1 MKKLFSLFLLI
12 SFTGFG
18 QTPTWS
24 DGVGKIIY
32 ENCTSCHR
40 TGGIGPFPLENF
52 QQSSPMASAIAAAV
66 TSKSMPPWT
75 PNPNYT
81 NFVHERVMAQA
92 DIDMLNDWAA
102 NGALEGDPSNA
113 PHPPTFLTGSQLGT
127 PDLTL
132 TIPSY
137 TVSSNQDE
145 YRNFELP
152 SGLAQAVYANAVE
165 VVPGNS
171 EIVHHVLVFSDSTN
185 NPINPTS
192 MGGTGSAASELIYGY
207 TPGAQPYFTPGG
219 TGFRLPANTRII
231 LQVHYAPGSAGQSDA
246 TTVNFKTE
254 ATPQREVKVDA
265 ILNHGNMTNG
275 PLFIA
280 ANQIETFNQEFTV
293 PGNFTLLYTFPHMH
307 LLGKSIRSWGNLPVT
322 GDTVRLIDIPKWDFH
337 WQDNFVFQNAIPVPV
352 GTVLRSEAVYDNTVN
367 NPENPSSPPQ
377 NVSAGEGTFD
387 EMMLVFFA
395 YMNYQSGDEFLI
407 VDDRVLAK
415 GGTIICPGHTTRLET
430 IQGVGYTYQ
439 WYLDGSII
447 PGATDYFYEAS
458 SAGDYAVE
466 ITLGTNV
473 TVSDAVTVTVNTPPS
488 ATIAPPGNTLI
499 PNGGSITL
507 TANSGVGY
515 TYQWYLDGSPIFGAT
530 GVTYDATSAGDY
542 TVAINNG
549 CVSVSNVQ
557 TLTAESTSISHL
569 SEDEMKIYPNPFNS
583 TTVLQANDTYNYSIS
598 DLTGKVVE
606 SGKVL
611 TGDNLFN
618 LSKLNRGMY
627 ILRLQKDGKVSFIER
642 IIKK

>member
-1 MKKLFSLFLLI
+1 MKKLITLFLLI
-12 SFTGFG
+12 SFSGYG
-18 QTPTWS
+18 QLPTWS

-52 QQSSPMASAIAAAV
+52 QQASPMASAIAAAV
-66 TSKSMPPWT
+66 GSNSMPPWT
-75 PNPNYT
+75 PDPNYT
-81 NFVHERVMAQA
+81 NFVHERVMTQA
-92 DIDMLNDWAA
+92 DIDALTDWAA
-102 NGALEGDPSNA
+102 NGAPEGDPSEA
-113 PHPPTFLTGSQLGT
+113 PHPPTYATGSQIGT

-132 TIPSY
+132 TIPTY

-145 YRNFELP
+145 YRNFELS

-165 VVPGNS
+165 VIPGNS
-171 EIVHHVLVFSDSTN
+171 AIVHHVLVFSDSTN

-207 TPGAQPYFTPGG
+207 TPGAQPYHTPGG

-254 ATPQREVKVDA
+254 LTPQREVQVDA

-275 PLFIA
+275 PLFIP
-280 ANQIETFNQEFTV
+280 ANQIETFNQQFTV
-293 PGNFTLLYTFPHMH
+293 PGNFTLLYAFPHMH
-307 LLGKSIRSWGNLPVT
+307 LLGKSIHSWGNLPIT
-322 GDTVRLIDIPKWDFH
+322 GDTVRLINIPEWDFH

-367 NPENPSSPPQ
+367 NPENPSNPPQ
-377 NVSAGEGTFD
+377 DVSAGEGTFD

-395 YMNYQSGDEFLI
+395 YMNYQNGDEFLI
-407 VDDRVLAK
+407 VDDRILAK

-430 IQGVGYTYQ
+430 IQGIGYTYQ
-439 WYLDGSII
+439 WYLDGAII
-447 PGATDYFYEAS
+447 TGATDYYYEAS
-458 SAGDYAVE
+458 VAGDYTVE

-473 TVSDAVTVTVNTPPS
+473 SMSDPVSVTVNTPPS
-488 ATIAPPGNTLI
+488 ASITPPGNTLI

-507 TANSGVGY
+507 MANTGVGL
-515 TYQWYLDGSPIFGAT
+515 TYQWYLNGNPIFGAT
-530 GVTYDATSAGDY
+530 SSTHDATVAGDY
-542 TVAINNG
+542 SVAVNNG
-549 CVSVSNVQ
+549 CVTVSNVQ
-557 TLTAESTSISHL
+557 TLTAEATSISDL
-569 SEDEMKIYPNPFNS
+569 DESKMKVYPNPFNS
-583 TTVLQANDTYNYSIS
+583 SAVLLSNDRYDYSIC
-598 DLTGKVVE
+598 DLTGKTILQGTVE
-606 SGKVL
+606 SGE
-611 TGDNLFN
+611 NL
-618 LSKLNRGMY
+618 LPLERLNRGMY
-627 ILRLQKDGKVSFIER
+627 ILKLERAGKVIFIER